1 MHSSLSRLNSS
12 SEASEEVQTLQRLG
26 LSVPQA
32 KVWLALVELKS
43 SKAKDISQL
52 SGLATCDIYRV
63 IPQLQKLGLAET
75 LVTKPK
81 EFKATPPESA
91 IKILLKKKRLEDAE
105 TQTRAKKLLE
115 HVKITRSLE
124 SPDSSKMTL
133 IQGGERILQFGLPKL
148 LATKKT
154 LDCVQ
159 TNQVFCSFISDTSE
173 SIEKLL
179 ARNVEARFVI
189 ENKNAVENPSEE
201 LKKLLKNQNF
211 TVKFAQTKIK
221 ACILLNDDTDI
232 FISTSL
238 DTHHTPSLW
247 SNNSCI
253 IAVVRGYFEKMWHE
267 AHLYPP
273 STQKNASLG

>member
-26 LSVPQA
+26 LSLPQA

-91 IKILLKKKRLEDAE
+91 IKILLKKKRSEDAE
-105 TQTRAKKLLE
+105 TQTRAKKLLK
-115 HVKITRSLE
+115 HVKITRSLD

-173 SIEKLL
+173 SIQKLL

-189 ENKNAVENPSEE
+189 ENKNAVEKPSEE
-201 LKKLLKNQNF
+201 LKRLLKNQNF
-211 TVKFAQTKIK
+211 TVKFSQTKIK
-221 ACILLNDDTDI
+221 ACILLNDNTDT

-247 SNNSCI
+247 SNNSCV

-267 AHLYPP
+267 AFVF
-273 STQKNASLG
+273 S

>member
-105 TQTRAKKLLE
+105 TQTRAKKLLKN
-115 HVKITRSLE
+115 VKITRSLY

-133 IQGGERILQFGLPKL
+133 IQGGERILQFELPKL
-148 LATKKT
+148 LAIKKT

-173 SIEKLL
+173 SIQKLL

-201 LKKLLKNQNF
+201 LKKLLKNQNI
-211 TVKFAQTKIK
+211 TVKFAQTKVK
-221 ACILLNDDTDI
+221 ACILLNDDTDT

-238 DTHHTPSLW
+238 DIHHTPSLW